1 MTTLKYP
8 NGHPQVA
15 SVAIEQAKILA
26 KTSNCILKKRN

>member
-1 MTTLKYP
+1 MTTQKYP

-26 KTSNCILKKRN
+26 KTSN